1 MDYCNKIIIK
11 NGKECYLKSCSAK
24 DGEEVLAGFLAM
36 RSETDYLLTY
46 VDENSFTIERE
57 AEFLQAKFESKNE
70 IEIGAFVDGKLV
82 GTAGISSV
90 GAYFKIKHRADFGI
104 SVLKEYWGLG
114 IGGALTDACVECA
127 RKAGYTQLEL
137 SVVSE
142 NESAVALYKK
152 KGFIEYGR
160 NPRGFN
166 SRYSGYQELIMMSM
180 EL

>member
-1 MDYCNKIIIK
+1 MDYCNKIILK

-24 DGEEVLAGFLAM
+24 DGEAVLSVFLAM
-36 RSETDYLLTY
+36 RSETDYLLSY
-46 VDENSFTIERE
+46 VDENTFTIELE
-57 AEFLQAKFESKNE
+57 AEFLQEKFESENE
-70 IEIGAFVDGKLV
+70 IEIGAFVDGRLV

-142 NESAVALYKK
+142 NQSAVALYKK
-152 KGFIEYGR
+152 KGFIEHGR